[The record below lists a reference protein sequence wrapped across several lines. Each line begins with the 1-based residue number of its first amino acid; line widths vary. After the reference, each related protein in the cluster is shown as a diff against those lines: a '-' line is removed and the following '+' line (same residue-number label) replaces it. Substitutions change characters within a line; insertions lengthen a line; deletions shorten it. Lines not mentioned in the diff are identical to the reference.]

1 MVNQQRPIRD
11 RFLPL
16 YHLIRGWQ
24 TTPGRAGPGQ
34 TGQRW
39 WWWMGG
45 HPHRPGIGG
54 WRAGMLYRQP
64 EGVGRVAGCYWAI
77 LVGGFAACCCHHRM
91 CTINSQCLPGSAQYE
106 GSGAAL
112 PLSGIGPLVERQRH
126 RMPHCNCPLL
136 YCFSLTYS
144 RLHEGNS
151 CRAGQGQGGQASYQE
166 LVRYYTPLCTPVSN
180 IPSPPLPSAGPYLC
194 SSTLFG

>member
-1 MVNQQRPIRD
+1 
-11 RFLPL
+11 
-16 YHLIRGWQ
+16 
-24 TTPGRAGPGQ
+24 
-34 TGQRW
+34 
-39 WWWMGG
+39 
-45 HPHRPGIGG
+45 
-54 WRAGMLYRQP
+54 MLYRQP

-136 YCFSLTYS
+136 YCFYLTYS

-180 IPSPPLPSAGPYLC
+180 IPSPPLPSAARIYVPLHSLGRYIP
-194 SSTLFG
+194 SPFLFLPPSHKSMLAQNTHPQQATTNLR